1 MERWVKARQEIKTF
15 FFNCLLYFPQPP
27 TKNLKRSERYFSG
40 SSEALGSSLRP
51 GGVKHLLKWWL
62 NLCFRHLTRNS
73 LVAWWIRI
81 RLPTQG
87 TWIRSL
93 VKEDSTCCGATK
105 PVCHNYW
112 AHTLEPMNHNYW
124 ACMPHS
130 WAHMPRACALPR
142 EQPPHW
148 EAHAP

>member
-15 FFNCLLYFPQPP
+15 FFNCLLYIPQPP

-40 SSEALGSSLRP
+40 SSEALGSNLRP

-73 LVAWWIRI
+73 LVARWIRS

-87 TWIRSL
+87 TWVRSL

-105 PVCHNYW
+105 PQLLSPRSRAY
-112 AHTLEPMNHNYW
+112 EPQLLT
-124 ACMPHS
+124 CMPHS
-130 WAHMPRACALPR
+130 WAHMPRACALPQ